1 MDLINAPWPCIDN
14 FQDVNRALAA
24 WTKVFLSI
32 VDKHAPCRTRR
43 IRNKPSPWLNPN
55 IKQLMFK
62 RDWLKKKATKT
73 GMLEDWMAYKASRN
87 LCNKEIRLAKKRF
100 YQSRINEASGDQKAT
115 WKVLNDLLGKKSCAT
130 KINELKSDCGVTI
143 TNPED
148 IADYMNK
155 HFAAI
160 GPNLASKNQVNED
173 NITPTEFLTKR
184 DSSFNLKK
192 VEASSVLK
200 LLNGVKINKAT
211 GIDKISNRILKL
223 AAPVIYKNLTDLF
236 NLSITSGVFPS
247 DWKIAKVSPLFKS
260 GDLTDANNYRPIS
273 VLPTIA
279 RVFERL
285 IFDQL
290 YTYVNE
296 NNFLYTYQSGFRPL
310 HSTLTALLDITNEWC
325 FNIDKG
331 MVNGV
336 LFLDLKKAFDT
347 VDHVILLTKLRYY
360 GVETD
365 TINWFTSYLQNRQ
378 QVCYA
383 NGITSSIDY
392 ITCGVP
398 QGSILGPLLFLIY
411 INDISK
417 CLDYGVARLFADD
430 TNLTFSGCSFPAL
443 QNKMSK
449 DLKGIASWLSANRL
463 TLNVLKTDFMVIGSR
478 QRVAS
483 LEEDIALSL
492 LGTELEKVN
501 SVKCLGVDIDEYL
514 TWDNHMLSI
523 RKKVT
528 RNLGV
533 LRRVKPFLKT
543 ENLIVI
549 YRSIIEPYFTY
560 CCIVWDSISETQ
572 IANLQKLQNR
582 AARIIT
588 GASYLQRSSDVLCEL
603 GWMTLEAMRKR
614 QKAILMFKILNGLT
628 PPYLS
633 QMFTHSASFHVYGLR
648 SSRMNLALP
657 KSRTDFYR
665 NSFSFTGAKIWNEL
679 PNSLKE
685 ETSLK
690 RFMGKLDHYYQH
702 QQN

>member
-1 MDLINAPWPCIDN
+1 MNQVLAEPARVTPISKTLIDVVITNSKERLSHTGAYPLSISDHYLIYAIRKIGIPRGRPRFVEARNFKHFDESKFKNDLINATWPCIDN

-24 WTKVFLSI
+24 WTKVFLSV

-62 RDWLKKKATKT
+62 RDWLKRKATKT
-73 GMLEDWMAYKASRN
+73 GMLEDWSAYRTSRN
-87 LCNKEIRLAKKRF
+87 LVNKEVRLAKKRF

-115 WKVLNDLLGKKSCAT
+115 WKVLNDLLGKKSCVT

-160 GPNLASKNQVNED
+160 GPNLASKIQVNED
-173 NITPTEFLTKR
+173 NITPTEFLTEK

-192 VEASSVLK
+192 VDASSVLK
-200 LLNGVKINKAT
+200 SLTGVKINKAT
-211 GIDKISNRILKL
+211 GIDKISNKILKI

-260 GDLTDANNYRPIS
+260 GDLNNANNYRPIS

-279 RVFERL
+279 RVFKRL

-290 YTYVNE
+290 YTYVND

-336 LFLDLKKAFDT
+336 LFLDLKKVFDT
-347 VDHVILLTKLRYY
+347 IDHAILLTKLRYY
-360 GVETD
+360 GVETVS
-365 TINWFTSYLQNRQ
+365 INWFTSYLENRQ

-392 ITCGVP
+392 VTCGVP

-463 TLNVLKTDFMVIGSR
+463 TLNVLKTDFMVVG
-478 QRVAS
+478 
-483 LEEDIALSL
+483 
-492 LGTELEKVN
+492 
-501 SVKCLGVDIDEYL
+501 
-514 TWDNHMLSI
+514 
-523 RKKVT
+523 
-528 RNLGV
+528 
-533 LRRVKPFLKT
+533 
-543 ENLIVI
+543 
-549 YRSIIEPYFTY
+549 
-560 CCIVWDSISETQ
+560 
-572 IANLQKLQNR
+572 
-582 AARIIT
+582 
-588 GASYLQRSSDVLCEL
+588 
-603 GWMTLEAMRKR
+603 
-614 QKAILMFKILNGLT
+614 
-628 PPYLS
+628 
-633 QMFTHSASFHVYGLR
+633 
-648 SSRMNLALP
+648 
-657 KSRTDFYR
+657 
-665 NSFSFTGAKIWNEL
+665 
-679 PNSLKE
+679 
-685 ETSLK
+685 
-690 RFMGKLDHYYQH
+690 
-702 QQN
+702 